1 MTVISLLTPQQVAD
15 RLCMSVRDLKNL
27 AKMGE
32 ITPYRILPKTV
43 RYKESQL
50 NAFLALKQVRDL
62 EKPAIAFRAKRAKR
76 VSGVYFLLK
85 DQEIVYVGQSVHIPS
100 RLDYHLR
107 DNDSI
112 TRSEFFDSYHYIE
125 CEPEHL
131 DMLEAFFIR
140 KFNPLFNVAKPVFKI

>member
-1 MTVISLLTPQQVAD
+1 MNVVLLTPQQAAD
-15 RLCMSVRDLKNL
+15 RLCMSVRDLKKL
-27 AKMGE
+27 AKAGE

-62 EKPAIAFRAKRAKR
+62 EKHIIAMRAKKARR
-76 VSGVYFLLK
+76 VTGVYFLLK
-85 DQEIVYVGQSVHIPS
+85 KDEIVYVGQSVHIPS

-125 CEPEHL
+125 CEPDHL

-140 KFNPLFNVAKPVFKI
+140 KFNPIYNVAKPVFKI